1 MAEIKGFL
9 KYKRKKTGYR
19 PIEER
24 IADFKEVELTL
35 TPDDIIQQAARC
47 IDCGIPFCHG
57 VGCPLG
63 NNIPEFND
71 MIYKGQWQKACEV
84 LHSTNNFPEITG
96 RICPAPCETSCTLAI
111 NDEPVFIRHIEYQI
125 VERGFEQ
132 GWIKPIIAKEK
143 SGKKVA
149 VIGSGPAGLAAAQ
162 QLARAGHS
170 VVVFEKD
177 AKVGGLLRYGIPNF
191 KLEKNIIDRRVA
203 QMIAEGVEF
212 QTGIEVGRD
221 ISAHY
226 LKKMFDCI
234 CIAMGAGMPR
244 DLAVT
249 GRGCENV
256 VFAWDYLAQQNK
268 ICSGEPIDGKAISAK
283 DKTVVVIGGGDT
295 GSDCI
300 GTAKRQGARQIYQLE
315 ILPKPPETRPQ
326 DTPWPM
332 WPRTMRTSSSHEEG
346 CQRMW
351 GVKTTKLSGAETNVS
366 KLQGCEVEW
375 VKTHRGWDVKEKEG
389 TEFAIK
395 TDLVILAMGFLHVQ
409 YDGLVKDLNL
419 KLDEQGNIATNNFQ
433 TSQPDVFSAGDSM
446 LGASL
451 VVKAIDTGRKAA
463 EQIDKW
469 LIGK

>member
-212 QTGIEVGRD
+212 QTSIEAGRD

>member
-212 QTGIEVGRD
+212 QTGIEAGRD

-446 LGASL
+446 LGASV